1 MAALNGR
8 LGGCRLADLQ
18 MDGVVACAPFVHPPV
33 IRFTSPGHMTR
44 GNFFSCF
51 IPHVSYN
58 LWMSYDL
65 LASCI
70 GARSVLVNIG

>member
-33 IRFTSPGHMTR
+33 IRFTSPGHMTEV
-44 GNFFSCF
+44 FSF
-51 IPHVSYN
+51 
-58 LWMSYDL
+58 
-65 LASCI
+65 LA
-70 GARSVLVNIG
+70 LFLT